1 MKKILVLPLFI
12 FLFISCDDYTPIYE
26 LKILPINEAKTPVS
40 FTYRTSD
47 TITLK
52 YTLPNACY
60 TFRNLYYESE
70 RNSRV
75 VAIYALK
82 DSEITCTQ
90 ATIEKELKIPIHVL
104 QEEDYLF
111 KFYKGKDADGKSIF
125 EEITVPVN

>member
-26 LKILPINEAKTPVS
+26 LKILPIIEAKTPVS

-75 VAIYALK
+75 VAVYALK